1 MVKVYDVLRLPTWPV
16 VMESGDSGLP
26 LLFRFAIF
34 LNIQLIS
41 IYVNVILKHIEVSNI
56 RRDYS
61 GVNAVS

>member
-41 IYVNVILKHIEVSNI
+41 IYVNVILKHIEV
-56 RRDYS
+56 
-61 GVNAVS
+61 